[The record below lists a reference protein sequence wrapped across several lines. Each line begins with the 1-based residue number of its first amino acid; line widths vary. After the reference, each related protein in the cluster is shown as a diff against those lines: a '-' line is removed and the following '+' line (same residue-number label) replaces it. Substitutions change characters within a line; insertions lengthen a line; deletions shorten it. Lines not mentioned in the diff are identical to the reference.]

1 MIIISL
7 ALASVSKKRSISIE
21 IKFLTPEC
29 AQLFFSRINKI
40 KVSRAYKEKYFTNE
54 IVTVMPGF
62 RLKSAPDEFT
72 DVASGECYPT

>member
-1 MIIISL
+1 MISL

-21 IKFLTPEC
+21 IKPLTPEC

-40 KVSRAYKEKYFTNE
+40 KVSRALKEKYFTNE
-54 IVTVMPGF
+54 IVTVMPEF

>member
-1 MIIISL
+1 MIMISL
-7 ALASVSKKRSISIE
+7 ALASVSKKRSISIA
-21 IKFLTPEC
+21 IKSLTPEC

-40 KVSRAYKEKYFTNE
+40 KVSGAHKEKYFSNE
-54 IVTVMPGF
+54 IVTVVPGF